1 VTITSPLNWL
11 PAFPGGVR
19 IGPFG
24 LLCVAMHNG
33 FEDLDLDRL
42 RRRHSEKW
50 RLYPPDV
57 LPAFIAEMDYD
68 LAEPMVAALRTA
80 LDLSDC
86 GYASLGGLGE
96 TFAAFAATRHDWAVD
111 PGRVHLVPDVM
122 AGFDAI
128 LALATE
134 PGDGVVINP
143 PVYPPF
149 FQHIGFDGR
158 RVVEVPLIPEAG
170 RWELDFAGLEAA
182 FAAGA
187 RGYLLCNPHNPT
199 GRVFSADDLGRIAA
213 LAEQYGVLVIADEI
227 HASLTLP
234 GARHTPFVSLGGAA
248 AEHGVTLA
256 SASKAFNVA
265 GLKGAVAVAGSAAG
279 ERLLARLPA
288 SCQYGAGLF
297 GVLASLAAWS
307 SGGDWLDALL
317 AQLDHARTEF
327 GTLLSERLPGALYT
341 PPEASFL
348 AWVDCA
354 GLGLGPE
361 PARVFLDRGRVAL
374 GRGLD
379 FGAPGDGFV
388 RVTIGTSTALLSGI
402 VDRMAAAVALAVPAE
417 AGGQVV
423 VDDAAGL
430 HGRVGGHRA
439 GEGEA
444 VPLEL
449 GAERLGGR
457 RGRGQIGHRPRRRP
471 GLGRVLPD
479 QRVQA
484 VG

>member
-1 VTITSPLNWL
+1 MLLL
-11 PAFPGGVR
+11 PVFRVLR
-19 IGPFG
+19 VNPFG

-33 FEDLDLDRL
+33 FDELDLDRL
-42 RRRHSEKW
+42 RRRRSEKW
-50 RLYPPDV
+50 RLHPPDV

-68 LAEPMVAALRTA
+68 LAEPVLAALRQA
-80 LDLSDC
+80 VDRSDC
-86 GYASLGGLGE
+86 GYAALDGIGE
-96 TFAAFAATRHDWAVD
+96 TFAAFAAERHDWTVD

-122 AGFDAI
+122 AGFDTI

-134 PGDGVVINP
+134 PGDGVVINS

-149 FQHIGFDGR
+149 FAHISNGR
-158 RVVEVPLIPEAG
+158 RRVMEVPLIWGEG

-182 FAAGA
+182 FVAGA

-199 GRVFSADDLGRIAA
+199 GRVFSAADLGRIAA
-213 LAEQYGVLVIADEI
+213 LAERYGVIVLADEI

-265 GLKGAVAVAGSAAG
+265 GLKGAVAVAGSAAM
-279 ERLLARLPA
+279 ERLLGRLPA

-307 SGGDWLDALL
+307 SGGEWLDALL
-317 AQLDHARTEF
+317 AQLDHARAEF
-327 GTLLSERLPGALYT
+327 GRLLAERLPEAGYV
-341 PPEASFL
+341 PPEASYL

-354 GLGLGPE
+354 RLGLGPE

-388 RVTIGTSTALLSGI
+388 RVTIGTSSALLAGI
-402 VDRMAAAVALAVPAE
+402 VDRMAAATA
-417 AGGQVV
+417 
-423 VDDAAGL
+423 
-430 HGRVGGHRA
+430 
-439 GEGEA
+439 
-444 VPLEL
+444 
-449 GAERLGGR
+449 
-457 RGRGQIGHRPRRRP
+457 
-471 GLGRVLPD
+471 
-479 QRVQA
+479 
-484 VG
+484 